1 MTYIGLYWSWDCE
14 DFDEVVIVERI
25 LFDYGEEPM
34 VARIHCSNRP
44 RVTDVEVGPGTRR
57 WATLLEML
65 REIFAFAGNF
75 HPVDRE
81 RVRVV
86 INYMVETRRLRG

>member
-25 LFDYGEEPM
+25 FFDYGEEPM

-44 RVTDVEVGPGTRR
+44 RIRNVEVAPGTRR

-65 REIFAFAGNF
+65 REIFAGAWNF

-81 RVRVV
+81 RVRVL
-86 INYMVETRRLRG
+86 IDFMVGSRKSRG